1 MVLKFSNGH
10 KPKTFCTCRP
20 NCSLKVVRNIYCKL
34 SRGVWNAFFFN
45 SGIWLYSLAAPWASD
60 TQHSNQCQN
69 CKCVRS
75 RAEHCSGVRNV
86 VNSLYG
92 MCVNFTAGECSVLSV
107 VLTNSS
113 EFNSRQIGKNS
124 VAGPNRLIVE
134 NYQLPT
140 LCFSLNLYQ
149 FGLKTDFFQVLKDC
163 LFSSGFSSHHRYRF

>member
-20 NCSLKVVRNIYCKL
+20 NCSLKVVRNICCKL

-75 RAEHCSGVRNV
+75 RAEHCSGVRNI

-92 MCVNFTAGECSVLSV
+92 VCNFTAGECSVLRV

-124 VAGPNRLIVE
+124 VAGPNQLIVE
-134 NYQLPT
+134 NKHT
-140 LCFSLNLYQ
+140 LCFSLNL
-149 FGLKTDFFQVLKDC
+149 FRWWVLT
-163 LFSSGFSSHHRYRF
+163 LFKNQIDTGYRQQNRFRY